1 MTEEC
6 LTKPET
12 EYALSEAE
20 PGTRVKVVH
29 IKGKGAAR
37 RRILDMGMVPGAEVK
52 VIRKA
57 PMGDPIE
64 FEVKNY
70 KLSMRKAEAEL
81 VIVDILERGKNL

>member
-1 MTEEC
+1 MMEER
-6 LTKPET
+6 LTKSAANLT
-12 EYALSEAE
+12 LSEVE
-20 PGTRVKVVH
+20 PGTQVKVVH

-70 KLSMRKAEAEL
+70 KLSMRKTEAEL
-81 VIVDILERGKNL
+81 VIVDILEGGFD

>member
-1 MTEEC
+1 MTEGS
-6 LTKPET
+6 LRKSAT
-12 EYALSEAE
+12 EHNLGEAG
-20 PGTRVKVVH
+20 PGSRVKVVH
-29 IKGKGAAR
+29 IKGRGAAR

-70 KLSMRKAEAEL
+70 KLSMRKSFNHL
-81 VIVDILERGKNL
+81 ILLK